1 MAYALA
7 FCQEANPASVNF
19 AFIDGYKNDIKENK
33 YLTQVINKFEKKNS
47 KKINFITTT
56 ILNWKYIFVA
66 PVNKKN
72 HAFVEIYKF
81 LQIKKVQNILSLKL
95 FPITTWSK
103 QKISKLE
110 WLD

>member
-1 MAYALA
+1 MIKSCIKLSRRGPGSIYLCLTTPTCPFSPPLNFKVYSFNSFPEYCEIDKPLALAYALA

-56 ILNWKYIFVA
+56 ILN
-66 PVNKKN
+66 
-72 HAFVEIYKF
+72 
-81 LQIKKVQNILSLKL
+81 
-95 FPITTWSK
+95 
-103 QKISKLE
+103 
-110 WLD
+110 